1 MTVSDQLYVIRSCQ
15 MAEFSLRKPFRGNP
29 RILIHDYST
38 GFGKVVADA
47 ATWKEAREQL
57 SKWLVTR
64 ANK

>member
-1 MTVSDQLYVIRSCQ
+1 MTMSNQQYVIRSCQ
-15 MAEFSLRKPFRGNP
+15 MAKLSLCKPFRGNP
-29 RILIHDYST
+29 GILIHDYST